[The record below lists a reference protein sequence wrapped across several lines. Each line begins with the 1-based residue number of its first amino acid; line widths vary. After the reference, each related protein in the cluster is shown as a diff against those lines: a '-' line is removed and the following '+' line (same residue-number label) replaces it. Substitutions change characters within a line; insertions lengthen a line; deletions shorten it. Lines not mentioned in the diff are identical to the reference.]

1 MKQLYF
7 LILLFGLIIGI
18 LYYSIHIKSN
28 NVIDETQTIDSL
40 YLENE
45 FNDNTCG
52 NVSKIK
58 IPYTPICFKAFEN
71 IDSVI
76 VDFTA
81 PIPPYQFQMK
91 FTKQGVFIK
100 GKEKYFNINYANQL
114 ATLLDQLYLS
124 KTKRI
129 ILENKRSKSMIIAD
143 NIYIMIMLIL
153 RLSQ

>member
-58 IPYTPICFKAFEN
+58 IP
-71 IDSVI
+71 
-76 VDFTA
+76 
-81 PIPPYQFQMK
+81 
-91 FTKQGVFIK
+91 
-100 GKEKYFNINYANQL
+100 
-114 ATLLDQLYLS
+114 
-124 KTKRI
+124 
-129 ILENKRSKSMIIAD
+129 
-143 NIYIMIMLIL
+143 
-153 RLSQ
+153 